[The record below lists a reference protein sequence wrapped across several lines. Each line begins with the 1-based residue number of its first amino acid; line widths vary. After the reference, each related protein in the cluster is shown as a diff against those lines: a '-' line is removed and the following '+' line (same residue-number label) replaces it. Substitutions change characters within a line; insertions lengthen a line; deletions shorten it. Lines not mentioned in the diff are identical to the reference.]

1 MYTDMFGKKRFK
13 LGLHQ
18 HTTRSDGGLEPAEVA
33 ALYREH
39 GYDAIALT
47 DHWVYGAAQTLSDLP
62 IFAGAEYHVGVR
74 DAGDGE
80 GVFHIVCL
88 FTDREPT
95 LSRETATAQGI
106 IDAIHA
112 AGGIAVLAHPGWS
125 MNTSER
131 VKALKGFDATE
142 IFNTLS
148 NNTRRGDSSMLIDH
162 YALNGQIFPLIAA
175 DDYHRP
181 AYGIPPTSF
190 IMVESEDLSPA
201 NIKKAILEKRFYASM
216 GPEIHL
222 TRQGDTMV
230 VDCSPVREVVFESN
244 LVLSPNRARVGEGI
258 THAEYPLNP
267 SERFVRAYV
276 TDSEGKQAWSNFIE
290 I

>member
-18 HTTRSDGGLEPAEVA
+18 HTTRSDGSLDPARLAEV
-33 ALYREH
+33 YREH

-47 DHWVYGAAQTLSDLP
+47 DHWAYNAAGTLSDLP
-62 IFAGAEYHVGVR
+62 ILSGAEYHVGIR

-88 FTDREPT
+88 LADREPT

-142 IFNTLS
+142 IFNTSS
-148 NNTRRGDSSMLIDH
+148 NNTRRGDSSMLVDH
-162 YALNGQIFPLIAA
+162 YALNGQLFPLIAA

-181 AYGIPPTSF
+181 TSGAMPKAF
-190 IMVESEDLSPA
+190 IMVESEDLCAA
-201 NIKKAILEKRFYASM
+201 NVKKAILEKRFYAST

-230 VDCSPVREVVFESN
+230 VDCSPVCEVVFESN

-267 SERFVRAYV
+267 NERFVRAYV
-276 TDSEGKQAWSNFIE
+276 TDSEGRQAWSNFIE

>member
-18 HTTRSDGGLEPAEVA
+18 HTTRSDGALEPAEVA

-47 DHWVYGAAQTLSDLP
+47 DHWAYSGADTISDLP
-62 IFAGAEYHVGVR
+62 IFAGAEYHVGFR
-74 DAGDGE
+74 DAGE

-88 FTDREPT
+88 FADHEPT
-95 LSRETATAQGI
+95 LVRETATPQGI

-131 VKALKGFDATE
+131 VKALRGLDATE

-148 NNTRRGDSSMLIDH
+148 NNMRRGDSSMLVDH
-162 YALNGQIFPLIAA
+162 YALNGQLFPLIAA
-175 DDYHRP
+175 DDYHRS
-181 AYGIPPTSF
+181 AYGFLPTSF
-190 IMVESEDLSPA
+190 IMVESEDLCAA
-201 NIKKAILEKRFYASM
+201 NVKKAILEKRFYASM

-222 TRQGDTMV
+222 TRQGDTIV
-230 VDCSPVREVVFESN
+230 VDCSPVCEAVFESN
-244 LVLSPNRARVGEGI
+244 LVHSPSRAQVGEGI

-267 SERFVRAYV
+267 NEHFVRAYV
-276 TDSEGKQAWSNFIE
+276 TDSEGRQAWSNFIK